1 MEVDGL
7 LKEII
12 KEKTKVGLEFNNLEM
27 ILYVMN
33 PLMCR
38 HKLVIKK
45 GHIMR
50 RLGYAISEAPQP
62 KPQVRPQRTGNKN

>member
-1 MEVDGL
+1 MKVDGL
-7 LKEII
+7 LREII
-12 KEKTKVGLEFNNLEM
+12 REETKVGPEFNYLGM

-50 RLGYAISEAPQP
+50 RLGYAISEAPQL
-62 KPQVRPQRTGNKN
+62 KPEVPPQRTGNKN